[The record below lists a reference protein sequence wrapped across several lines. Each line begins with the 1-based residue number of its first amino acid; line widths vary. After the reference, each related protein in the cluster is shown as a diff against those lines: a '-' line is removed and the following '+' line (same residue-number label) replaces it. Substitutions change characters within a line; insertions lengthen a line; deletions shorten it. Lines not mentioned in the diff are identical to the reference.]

1 MSTSVRVEYP
11 NLSTEDFL
19 HEFSVTGDDLEIVVR
34 QDQSTLATVES
45 GDAPISITGSDFA
58 DTIVGGAG
66 DDTINGGDG
75 DDNIEG
81 GAGVDVIDSGAGNDT
96 LKIGFGDTV
105 VAGAGAKT
113 ILLDL
118 SEGSD
123 SSEIPVIEGFIP
135 GEDEIRLF
143 GVENAVEVAVF
154 DEESETLLIDG
165 EPVVQLDEVTVLAP
179 DDIELQGN
187 DLDVSN
193 VDTGETTV
201 FRFFDPIA
209 GGHFYTVDEN
219 ERNFVQENL
228 DNYLFE
234 GETYQA
240 IDPINGDGA
249 EEVYRFFNPTTG
261 VHLYSTSE
269 VERDFIIENLDNF
282 SYEGVKFYAFDSEV
296 EGSIPV
302 FRFFERTLG
311 VHFYTP
317 NEVERDFVLENL
329 DNYNFEGVAYYTLPA
344 SSVTS
349 DV

>member
-19 HEFSVTGDDLEIVVR
+19 HEFSVTGEDLEIVAR
-34 QDQSTLATVES
+34 QDQSTLAVVES
-45 GDAPISITGSDFA
+45 GDDPISFTGSDFA
-58 DTIVGGAG
+58 DTVVGGAG
-66 DDTINGGDG
+66 ADTLIGGDG

-81 GAGVDVIDSGAGNDT
+81 GAGVDVIDGGAGNDT
-96 LKIGFGDTV
+96 LKISFGDIV
-105 VAGAGAKT
+105 IAGAGTET

-118 SEGSD
+118 SQVSD
-123 SSEIPVIEGFIP
+123 SSEIPVIEDFTP

-143 GVENAVEVAVF
+143 GVEDAVEVAVF
-154 DEESETLLIDG
+154 DEESGTLLVDG
-165 EPVVQLDEVTVLAP
+165 KPVVQLNEVTVLAP

-187 DLDVSN
+187 DLNVSN

-201 FRFFDPIA
+201 FRFFDPTA
-209 GGHFYTVDEN
+209 GGHFYTVDET

-234 GETYQA
+234 GETYET
-240 IDPINGDGA
+240 IDPINGAGA
-249 EEVYRFFNPTTG
+249 EEVYRFFNPATG

-269 VERDFIIENLDNF
+269 VERDYIIENLDNF

-296 EGSIPV
+296 EGSMPI
-302 FRFFERTLG
+302 FRFYEPTLG

-317 NEVERDFVLENL
+317 SEVERDFVLENL
-329 DNYNFEGVAYYTLPA
+329 DNYNFEGIAYYALPVT
-344 SSVTS
+344 SETS